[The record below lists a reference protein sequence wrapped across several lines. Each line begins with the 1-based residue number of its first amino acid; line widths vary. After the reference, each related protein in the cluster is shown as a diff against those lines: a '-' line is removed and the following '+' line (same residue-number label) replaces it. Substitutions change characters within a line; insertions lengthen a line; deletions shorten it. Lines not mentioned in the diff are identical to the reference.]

1 MSNKKLFLSFISNWE
16 INSNEVRSFLEYFQN
31 SNLPFQL
38 VDLTSNLYKTSEK
51 LTEDNLGFTA
61 QCQLPNNTLSKIIVS
76 LITSE
81 ENLNILTFELGEN
94 EVIDYLLGKFATDN
108 NITWLRDLMAVGGRM
123 MGTKCVQL
131 SLEERANQTI
141 QSQLEDGFLY
151 LKKVPLMLWTS
162 AFLSPQI
169 ENLKDNFWRTEFQWD
184 GAWLLVQNKLPREDY
199 DRPSSSVW
207 IEEGKIM
214 RYFLIPNNIILAE
227 GNTIVRNIEDKSI
240 EVDEKVIAR
249 FEVSEETAKFHTQNQ
264 IQNPIAQSLT
274 ILDDLILNSQ
284 NSESS
289 SSSNLISEN
298 KKAEILVA
306 LLSMTKEEAEN
317 NPDTVKAGFINLLK
331 QFKEIVSNSVSNDKN
346 RLETANLKTKEIN
359 SILAERGIDTKGIL
373 EQFPNNLQTLSSQQS
388 KNFKPFISRLDLL
401 CSQLE
406 TTSSNSKEQNLDE
419 IIRTVN
425 ESYQKLFKQGNEE
438 KILAKQQEKS
448 REIAKKSLKEAREKH
463 PMPSLK
469 FEDLW
474 PKD

>member
-1 MSNKKLFLSFISNWE
+1 MSDKKLFLSFISNWE
-16 INSNEVRSFLEYFQN
+16 IYSNELRSFLEYFQN
-31 SNLPFQL
+31 SDLPFQL
-38 VDLTSNLYKTSEK
+38 VDFPSNLYRTSEK

-61 QCQLPNNTLSKIIVS
+61 KWKLPNDTLSKIIVS

-81 ENLNILTFELGEN
+81 ENLTILTFELGKN
-94 EVIDYLLGKFATDN
+94 EVADYLLGKKGTNN
-108 NITWLRDLMAVGGRM
+108 NITWLRDLMAAGGIM

-131 SLEERANQTI
+131 SLEERANKTVG
-141 QSQLEDGFLY
+141 SKLEDGFLY
-151 LKKVPLMLWTS
+151 LEEIPLMLWTS

-184 GAWLLVQNKLPREDY
+184 GAWLLIQNKLPRGDY

-207 IEEGKIM
+207 IKEGEIM
-214 RYFLIPNNIILAE
+214 RYFLIPDNIILAE
-227 GNTIVRNIEDKSI
+227 GDTLVRNIEDKSI

-264 IQNPIAQSLT
+264 IQNSIAQSLT

-284 NSESS
+284 NTESS

-306 LLSMTKEEAEN
+306 LLGMTKEEAEN

-373 EQFPNNLQTLSSQQS
+373 EQFSNNLQTLSSQQS
-388 KNFKPFISRLDLL
+388 KNFKPFIDRLDLL
-401 CSQLE
+401 CSRLE
-406 TTSSNSKEQNLDE
+406 TTSSNSKEQRIDE
-419 IIRTVN
+419 IIKSVN
-425 ESYQKLFKQGNEE
+425 ESYQKLFKQGNPEE
-438 KILAKQQEKS
+438 IQTKQQEKY
-448 REIAKKSLKEAREKH
+448 REIAKQSIKKAREKH
-463 PMPSLK
+463 PMPSLN